1 MSNLDLPEGTK
12 LLINERLC
20 PYCNGFWVICKKL
33 WNRKRMHFFFT
44 ANGIRKFLF
53 EEHDPANVITHQQDL
68 KDLFPD
74 VGIDAL

>member
-1 MSNLDLPEGTK
+1 
-12 LLINERLC
+12 
-20 PYCNGFWVICKKL
+20 
-33 WNRKRMHFFFT
+33 MHFFFT